1 VSTDDTTRGALLA
14 RKTWRTAEPLHGM
27 IYFVPE
33 AAEAYAALGI
43 TGRDGYFASRAAP
56 MGAVSAD
63 VVISTFF
70 NFNPELVHAAIPKAW
85 TVTTPD
91 ALVAARFGAVDGAM
105 RRLLGDDVVHSDEM
119 RRAAELGRGMAEVA
133 GTHIEGRP
141 LCAGHAQLRWP
152 DQPHLVLWHA
162 QSVLREYRGDAHIAL
177 LVTHGLTGIDALL
190 THAAGGDVP
199 AHLLQSTRGWSNED
213 WNAAAD
219 SMRARGWLSDSDELS
234 FTEWGT
240 AQRQQIENQTDQLAA
255 APYAALGEDGCAEFR
270 TLTRPWSKVF
280 SEVLFR

>member
-1 VSTDDTTRGALLA
+1 VSIDDIAPAALLA

-56 MGAVSAD
+56 MGAVSAE

-70 NFNPELVHAAIPKAW
+70 NFNPELVHAAIPEAW
-85 TVTTPD
+85 SVTTPG
-91 ALVAARFGAVDGAM
+91 ALVSARFGAVDRAM
-105 RRLLGDDVVHSDEM
+105 RRLLGDEVVQSDEM
-119 RRAAELGRGMAEVA
+119 RRAADLGRGMAEVA

-141 LCAGHAQLRWP
+141 LCAGHAQLPWP
-152 DQPHLVLWHA
+152 DEPHLVLWHA

-213 WNAAAD
+213 WHAAAD
-219 SMRARGWLSDSDELS
+219 SMRARGWLSDSDELA

-240 AQRQQIENQTDQLAA
+240 AQRQEIENQTDALSA

>member
-1 VSTDDTTRGALLA
+1 VSTDEAAAVALLA

-33 AAEAYAALGI
+33 AAEAYATLGI

-56 MGAVSAD
+56 MGAVSAE
-63 VVISTFF
+63 VVTSTFF
-70 NFNPELVHAAIPKAW
+70 NFNPELIHAAIPKAW
-85 TVTTPD
+85 SVTTPD
-91 ALVAARFGAVDGAM
+91 ALVSARFGAVDGAM
-105 RRLLGDDVVHSDEM
+105 RRLLGGDVVQSDEM
-119 RRAAELGRGMAEVA
+119 RRAATLGRSMAEVA
-133 GTHIEGRP
+133 SAHIEGRP
-141 LCAGHAQLRWP
+141 LCAGHAQLPWP
-152 DQPHLVLWHA
+152 DEPHLVLWHA

-213 WNAAAD
+213 WGSAAD
-219 SMRARGWLSDSDELS
+219 SMRARGWLSDSGELT

-240 AQRQQIENQTDQLAA
+240 AQRQEIEHQTDQLAA
-255 APYAALGEDGCAEFR
+255 APYAALGAEVCAEFR